1 MNADSN
7 IFKIVQQKVK
17 SFSSK
22 FSTEYFLAEQKRKHL
37 GIFSF
42 HNIELTTIVI
52 NYQFL
57 ADTFRQRVT
66 STIWRATS
74 AKRRAESTMWRATS
88 AKRRAMLTTRRA
100 ISAIRR
106 VELTI
111 CRTISAIRRA
121 ALAMQQGTS
130 TIHFKEAETWF
141 LTHSF

>member
-7 IFKIVQQKVK
+7 IFEIVQQKVK

-74 AKRRAESTMWRATS
+74 AKRRATS
-88 AKRRAMLTTRRA
+88 AKHRAMLTIWRA

-111 CRTISAIRRA
+111 WRTIFAIRRA

-130 TIHFKEAETWF
+130 TIHFKEAETWY